1 MSSENFDC
9 ITNEGVLFQ
18 VAKVS
23 LSQQKKSEKTES
35 YFVKVDF
42 QNGRLQFK
50 SFSKKIEILS
60 TLSFLTLNFLL
71 FNL

>member
-1 MSSENFDC
+1 MSIENFDC

-18 VAKVS
+18 VAKIS

-35 YFVKVDF
+35 YFVKVDL

-50 SFSKKIEILS
+50 SFAKKIDILS
-60 TLSFLTLNFLL
+60 MICEV
-71 FNL
+71 